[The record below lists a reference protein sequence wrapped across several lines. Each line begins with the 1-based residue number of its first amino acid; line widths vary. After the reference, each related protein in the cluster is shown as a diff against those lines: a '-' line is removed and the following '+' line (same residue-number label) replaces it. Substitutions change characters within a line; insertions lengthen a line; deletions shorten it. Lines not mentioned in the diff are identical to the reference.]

1 MKICV
6 VGGGGAIGGFVAV
19 RLANAGH
26 DVTVVARGAT
36 LEAIR
41 KNGLKLIS
49 EEHPEGETANVK
61 IVERVIDAGIQD
73 VIILAMKAH
82 QVTPIAQFIPN
93 IMGPET
99 VVIPM
104 QNGIPFW
111 YFQRHGGEYADRAV
125 ETVDPSGTIMKTLD
139 PNRIIGCVVY
149 PAAVTV
155 APGVIKH
162 VEGIRFPIGEL
173 DGTTTERAQRISEAF
188 IGAGFKSPIL
198 ENIRSEIWLKL
209 WGNMTFNPI
218 SALTHGTLLE
228 ICQHPLTRQLAY
240 DMMVE
245 AQDVAHKLGIT
256 FRLGIEKRIEGA
268 EKVGRHKTSMLQ
280 DVEAGR
286 GLEVDALLGAVIE
299 LGEIVGVP
307 TPRLKAVYALTA
319 LLGQSID
326 DAKAGLSLKRPGNQH
341 SPTH

>member
-1 MKICV
+1 MKICII
-6 VGGGGAIGGFVAV
+6 GGGGAIGGLLAV
-19 RLANAGH
+19 RLARSGNE
-26 DVTVVARGAT
+26 VTVVARGAT

-41 KNGLKLIS
+41 KDGLKLITD
-49 EEHPEGETANVK
+49 EHPEGLVGDVLIADNVAD
-61 IVERVIDAGIQD
+61 VGVQDLVILG
-73 VIILAMKAH
+73 VKAH
-82 QVTPIAQFIPN
+82 QLSPIAHLLPN
-93 IMGPET
+93 IIGPET

-111 YFQRHGGEYADRAV
+111 YFQRHGGEYENRIV
-125 ETVDPSGTIMKTLD
+125 ETVDPNGTIMKAID
-139 PNRIIGCVVY
+139 PMQIIGCVVY

-162 VEGIRFPIGEL
+162 VEGNRFPIGEL
-173 DGTTTERAQRISEAF
+173 DGTTTPRAQRISDAF
-188 IGAGFKSPIL
+188 VAAGFKSPIL

-209 WGNMTFNPI
+209 WGNMTFNPV
-218 SALTHGTLLE
+218 SALTHATLIE
-228 ICQHPLTRQLAY
+228 ICQHPLTRELAH

-245 AQDVAHKLGIT
+245 AQDVAHRLGIT
-256 FRLGIEKRIEGA
+256 FRLGIDKRIEGA

-299 LGEIVGVP
+299 LGTIVDVP
-307 TPRLKAVYALTA
+307 TPRLKAVYALTS

-326 DAKAGLSLKRPGNQH
+326 DAKSGLSLTRPGNQH
-341 SPTH
+341 

>member
-1 MKICV
+1 MKICII
-6 VGGGGAIGGFVAV
+6 GGGGAIGGYLAV
-19 RLANAGH
+19 QLARSGNE
-26 DVTVVARGAT
+26 VTVVARGAT
-36 LEAIR
+36 LEAIQ
-41 KNGLKLIS
+41 KNGLKLITD
-49 EEHPEGETANVK
+49 EHPEGLTAKVN
-61 IVERVIDAGIQD
+61 IVDRVVDAGVQD
-73 VIILAMKAH
+73 LVILAMKAH
-82 QVTPIAQFIPN
+82 QVTPIAHFLPSI
-93 IMGPET
+93 IGPET

-111 YFQRHGGEYADRAV
+111 YFQRHGGEFENRVV
-125 ETVDPSGTIMKTLD
+125 ETVDPDGTIMNAINPQNIL
-139 PNRIIGCVVY
+139 GCVVY

-162 VEGIRFPIGEL
+162 VEGNRFPIGEL
-173 DGTTTERAQRISEAF
+173 DGSTTPRAQRISETF
-188 IGAGFKSPIL
+188 IAAGLKSPIL
-198 ENIRSEIWLKL
+198 ESIRSEIWLKL

-218 SALTHGTLLE
+218 SALTHATLIE
-228 ICQHPLTRQLAY
+228 ICQHPLARELAY

-245 AQDVAHKLGIT
+245 ARDVAHRLGIT

-286 GLEVDALLGAVIE
+286 GLEVDALLGSVIE
-299 LGEIVGVP
+299 LGNMVGIP

-326 DAKAGLSLKRPGNQH
+326 DAKAGLSLVRPGNQH
-341 SPTH
+341 